1 MTALIVVAGIL
12 TGVFVGGCLV
22 MAAAFAV
29 MSRSQERMQRKVR
42 YWQAE
47 TTRVRAGAQAIA
59 EAAAQT
65 PAQTAAGASGQLAAK
80 EPVPDRPAC
89 PGPRREP
96 WVW

>member
-12 TGVFVGGCLV
+12 TGVFVGGCLA
-22 MAAAFAV
+22 MAAAFAA

-47 TTRVRAGAQAIA
+47 TTRVRAGAQATA
-59 EAAAQT
+59 E
-65 PAQTAAGASGQLAAK
+65 ASGQLAVK
-80 EPVPDRPAC
+80 EPAPDRPAR
-89 PGPRREP
+89 PGPGREP